1 MRESDLHTLQCQSR
15 LWTQFCSLHLQV
27 EGVRQVTLSTTLP
40 FSGRV
45 NMRQI
50 RLVML
55 VGLNMGLSIL
65 KLYGRLD
72 IFSLLCPFQ

>member
-1 MRESDLHTLQCQSR
+1 MPVKAVDTVLQLALASC
-15 LWTQFCSLHLQV
+15 